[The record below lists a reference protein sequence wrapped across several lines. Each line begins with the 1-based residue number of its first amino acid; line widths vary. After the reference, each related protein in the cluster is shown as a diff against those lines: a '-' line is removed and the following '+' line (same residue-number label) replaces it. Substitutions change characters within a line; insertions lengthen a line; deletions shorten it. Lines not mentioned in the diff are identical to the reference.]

1 VYFRDIMAHSAFR
14 NMSCCV
20 VTGQGAGVAA
30 AVSLKDNVPSSQVN
44 IQKVQAALEKQNVRV
59 F

>member
-1 VYFRDIMAHSAFR
+1 
-14 NMSCCV
+14 MSCCV